1 MKKVYLGVLCCSALF
16 LTSCQMEET
25 TVPIRKNIE
34 QAVFASG
41 YMEQENMYNVSAN
54 AEGILTELH
63 VAEGDFVQRHQ
74 LIGQLESDLQYN
86 QLEDAR
92 VVFMDAVNDSS
103 DESPTLQNL
112 QVQIEQAQK
121 QLVFD
126 QENHQRYLDLWEKNS
141 VSRLE
146 YEKTKLQLQ
155 NAQSHLKSLQENYE
169 GVKNDLD
176 LQVERSQVQ
185 VHTQQLKLNDYRLC
199 TEEAGTVIE
208 VFKKR
213 GELVRKGETIARIAS
228 GEYVIKLLIA
238 EEDITKIQVGQHL
251 AVNLNTYPNQPFPAT
266 VTRILPGFDETE
278 QSYMVHAQFD
288 TLPEILFSG
297 TQLQANIQIG
307 TLENVLVIPTD
318 YISGGQEVQLA
329 NGENRIISTS
339 LRNEEWTV
347 VHGGLSEGDI
357 LKKPE

>member
-1 MKKVYLGVLCCSALF
+1 MKKVYVGVLCYSLLF
-16 LTSCQMEET
+16 MTSCQEEET

-41 YMEQENMYNVSAN
+41 YMEQEHLYNVSAK

-63 VAEGDFVQRHQ
+63 VSEGDFVQQYQ
-74 LIGQLESDLQYN
+74 LIGQLESDLQNN

-92 VVFMDAVNDSS
+92 VVFLDAVNDSS

-112 QVQIEQAQK
+112 QVQIEQART
-121 QLVFD
+121 QLAFD
-126 QENHQRYLDLWEKNS
+126 QEIQERYMDLWKKNS
-141 VSRLE
+141 VSKLE
-146 YEKTKLQLQ
+146 YEKTELQLQ

-176 LQVERSQVQ
+176 IQVKRSQVQ
-185 VHTQQLKLNDYRLC
+185 VNTQQLKLNDYRLT

-213 GELVRKGETIARIAS
+213 GELVRKGETIAQIAS

-238 EEDITKIQVGQHL
+238 EEDITKIDKGQHV

-266 VTRILPGFDETE
+266 VTQILPGFDETE
-278 QSYMVHAQFD
+278 QSYVVHAQFD

-307 TLENVLVIPTD
+307 TLENVLVIPTA
-318 YISGGQEVQLA
+318 YVSGGQEIELA
-329 NGENRIISTS
+329 NGEKRIISTG

-347 VHGGLSEGDI
+347 VHQGLSERDI